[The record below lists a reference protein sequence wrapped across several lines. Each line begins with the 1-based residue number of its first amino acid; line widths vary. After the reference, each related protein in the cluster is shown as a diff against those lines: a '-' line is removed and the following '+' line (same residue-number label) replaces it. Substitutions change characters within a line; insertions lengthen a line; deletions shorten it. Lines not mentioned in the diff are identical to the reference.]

1 MERGSLRPPLLILPW
16 MFLKVFMADYLHLL
30 LEFQIKEFELVGLCL
45 LLVSKVL
52 MVFVFYWFNC

>member
-16 MFLKVFMADYLHLL
+16 IFLKVFMADYLHLL

-52 MVFVFYWFNC
+52 MVFV